1 MVNEGGN
8 FFVNNNSNNNP
19 QHENDLNFQ
28 FAMNEVQVQDLN
40 DEGVIRWEDK
50 FCDNIVADEVGQG
63 W

>member
-8 FFVNNNSNNNP
+8 FFVNNNNP

-50 FCDNIVADEVGQG
+50 FCDMD
-63 W
+63 